1 MAKTPGII
9 GKLGIGFILYVVLP
23 LLGWGILDLS
33 GFFSHPA
40 RLVYVIL
47 IIVLQTVLMIRFP
60 AMGREAGA
68 GKKVVARQRVT
79 IVLLQLLS
87 LAVVFFAPFDDR
99 RELLVLSFSDL
110 WRISGLVLIASG
122 FTLMAW
128 AEEVL
133 GRLFSTQVTI
143 QEGHQLV
150 TSGPYRHLRHP
161 RYLGII
167 LFNIGMA
174 LTFRSGLTLILTF
187 ALTIVLL
194 WRIHDEEKLLREEFA
209 AAWEAYAQRSW
220 RLVPFL
226 Y

>member
-1 MAKTPGII
+1 MEKAPGII
-9 GKLGIGFILYVVLP
+9 GKLLIGFILYVLLP
-23 LLGWGILDLS
+23 LLGWGILDLA
-33 GFFSHPA
+33 GFLSHPA
-40 RLVYVIL
+40 RLAYVLL
-47 IIVLQTVLMIRFP
+47 IMVLQTLLMIRFP
-60 AMGREAGA
+60 AMGREAGE

-79 IVLLQLLS
+79 IILLQLLS

-99 RELLVLSFSDL
+99 RALLVLSISDL
-110 WRISGLVLIASG
+110 WRLPGLVLIAFG

-161 RYLGII
+161 RYLGIL
-167 LFNIGMA
+167 LFNFGMA
-174 LTFRSGLTLILTF
+174 LVFRSGLTLIL
-187 ALTIVLL
+187 ALALLIVLL

-209 AAWEAYAQRSW
+209 TAWEAYAQRSW
-220 RLVPFL
+220 RLVPL
-226 Y
+226 VY